1 MPKLPASDQEFDQ
14 ELPAN
19 HEAIAIVGIGCRFPG
34 VSGVAAFWQA
44 LRDGVETTCEYPG
57 GRFPLIDGVYSSGDI
72 ATRRGGFLPNLDR
85 FDADF
90 FGISPREAALLDPQ
104 QRLLLEVGW
113 EAVEDAGIPADKI
126 AGTQTGV
133 FIGLWNSDYEHCLYD
148 QPGELDF
155 HATTGGGRY
164 SASGRLAFVLDLR
177 GPNLTVDTACSSS
190 LVAIHLACQSL
201 RLGESEM
208 AIAGGVNA
216 ILRPEITLT
225 YSAARMLSPDGR
237 SKFGDSAA
245 NGYVRSEG
253 AALVLLKPL
262 ARALADGDPIYALIR
277 GSAVNND
284 GHSSGLL
291 VSPSRQG
298 QEALLRGALRNA
310 RLDPGEIDYIE
321 AHGTGTLVGDPVE
334 IETIGRVVNT
344 PARRRPCSLGSVKT
358 NIGHT
363 ESAAGAAGVIKVALS
378 LERGVIPASLHVR
391 EPNPAIAWDEL
402 PVTLQRTT
410 AAWPHA
416 EPVRLA
422 GVSGFGI
429 TGTNAH
435 VVLENLRAT
444 PPKTAAAADEYL
456 FVLSAHSGQALKEVA
471 AAWKERLTADASWPS
486 SLADLSYT
494 AAVRRTHQ
502 DHRLAVTAANRKE
515 LEERLSGRLEGEAAQ
530 GVQVGRKP
538 DAARGKAVFVFP
550 GQGGQW
556 HGMARGLIKN
566 AAFRGALEECDA
578 AIRKHRDWS
587 VIDRLTG
594 AEPIEEIDAV
604 QPCLFSVMVALA
616 ALWRSWGIE
625 PHAVV
630 GHSMGECAAAVVA
643 GALSVEDGA
652 AVLCHRSRL
661 MKGIRQR
668 GLMAVTELPFEDA
681 SALAMEY
688 GGRIS
693 VAANNSPASAVLSGD
708 ADVIEDVLA
717 RLEERE
723 VFCRRIKVEVASHSP
738 HVEPLLDELR
748 SLLGGIRPQ
757 RGSLPLYSTATG
769 RIEDGSQLDGDY
781 WCRNLRQPVL
791 FSSAVQKL
799 LGDGFDTF
807 IEINAHPVLLQ
818 SIEEGIQHSGKRAVA
833 VASLKRD
840 QPDAAEMLN
849 ALGALHVS
857 GFPVDFRR
865 LYPEGT
871 CLRLP
876 TYPWQR
882 ERYWIEASEAAPPR
896 AATSSAFATDCKDD
910 LYDLRWVE
918 DKTPAIGSPGA
929 GVWILLSRGDDTA
942 VALAERLS
950 ASGEE
955 CVGVSNAEEL
965 RRALEASDGF
975 CLGVIRLA
983 GAKGA
988 DAQDGFNEALEI
1000 VETVRAI
1007 TGADLASPPRLFLV
1021 STGIWHLDSDRGE
1034 VSAAQSPAW
1043 SLGRVIAAEHSDLH
1057 CVNVDLS
1064 SFPNVAELETVAGLL
1079 RQGEVEEQTAVR
1091 GHKVFVARYER
1102 ISEGKENPLPE
1113 FRKDATYLLTGGL
1126 GGIGLNMARW
1136 MSDLGAGHIAL
1147 VSRRPP
1153 SDAVREQIAAIG
1165 ANVRVFQADIADDAQ
1180 VASMLAT
1187 IRAEMPPLRGVF
1199 HLAAITE
1206 AAWLRELDAESLERV
1221 MRSKALA
1228 AWNLHR
1234 HVTEELDFFILFSS
1248 IAAVVGQPGLG
1259 SYAAANAYVDGLA
1272 RYRRAKGL
1280 KAQSIQWTA
1289 WASTGLAK
1297 DETVQRGVQI
1307 YRKLGFLPLAVEGAL
1322 NGLGRIITLDR
1333 SGVFVAPTLWDQFAR
1348 SFENTQPPRAF
1359 SQLLPQKAAEA
1370 SAVPEESVHEKLE
1383 KTESGA
1389 RRSVLEA
1396 HLQEK
1401 LALVLKTS
1409 AARIDPAKPFGSMG
1423 VDSLMALEFVRR
1435 LAVTTSLRLPAT
1447 LIFNY
1452 PTIQVLA
1459 GEIGRRMGIALDDKT
1474 QATAP
1479 VAETR
1484 SSASTA
1490 ADLTDEEAIEALMGR
1505 HT

>member
-1 MPKLPASDQEFDQ
+1 MPKLPAS
-14 ELPAN
+14 N
-19 HEAIAIVGIGCRFPG
+19 HELDSQQSDAIAIVGIGCRFPG
-34 VSGVAAFWQA
+34 VSGVTAFWQA
-44 LRDGVETTCEYPG
+44 LRDGVETVGEYPG
-57 GRFPLIDGVYSSGDI
+57 DRFPLIDAVYSSGDI

-104 QRLLLEVGW
+104 QRLILEVGW
-113 EAVEDAGIPADKI
+113 EAVEDAGIPVNKI

-133 FIGLWNSDYEHCLYD
+133 FVGLWNSDYEHCLYD

-225 YSAARMLSPDGR
+225 YSAAKMLSPDGR

-245 NGYVRSEG
+245 DGYVRSEG
-253 AALVLLKPL
+253 AGLLLLKPL
-262 ARALADGDPIYALIR
+262 ARAMADGDPIYALIR

-310 RLDPGEIDYIE
+310 RLDPGDIDYIE

-334 IETIGRVVNT
+334 IETIGRVVDT
-344 PARRRPCSLGSVKT
+344 PARQRPCSLGSVKT

-363 ESAAGAAGVIKVALS
+363 ESAAGAAGVIKVALA

-402 PVTLQRTT
+402 PVRLQRTT

-435 VVLENLRAT
+435 VILENVRAT

-471 AAWKERLTADASWPS
+471 AGWKERLTADAAWPS
-486 SLADLSYT
+486 SLADLAYT

-502 DHRLAVTAANRKE
+502 DHRLAITAANRQE
-515 LEERLSGRLEGEAAQ
+515 LDERLSGWIEGEAAR
-530 GVQVGRKP
+530 GVQVGS
-538 DAARGKAVFVFP
+538 GKAVFVFP

-556 HGMARGLIKN
+556 HGMARGLMKH
-566 AAFRGALEECDA
+566 AAFRDALEECDA

-587 VIDRLTG
+587 VIDRLSSP
-594 AEPIEEIDAV
+594 EPIEEIDAV

-625 PHAVV
+625 PQAVV

-661 MKGIRQR
+661 MKGIRKR
-668 GLMAVTELPFEDA
+668 GLMAVAELPFEDA
-681 SALAMEY
+681 TALANEY

-693 VAANNSPASAVLSGD
+693 VAANNSPGSTVLSGD

-717 RLEERE
+717 RLEKRE

-738 HVEPLLDELR
+738 HVDPLLDELR
-748 SLLGGIRPQ
+748 SLLGLIRPK
-757 RGSLPLYSTATG
+757 RGSLPLYSTTTG
-769 RIEDGSQLDGDY
+769 RIEDGSQLGSDY

-799 LGDGFDTF
+799 LGDGFDAF

-818 SIEEGIQHSGKRAVA
+818 SIEAGIQHSGKKAVA
-833 VASLKRD
+833 IASLKRD

-865 LYPEGT
+865 LYPEGV

-882 ERYWIEASEAAPPR
+882 ERYWIEGSETAPRRQAAP
-896 AATSSAFATDCKDD
+896 SAFASDCKDQ
-910 LYDLRWVE
+910 LYELRWVE
-918 DKTPAIGSPGA
+918 NKTPVLASA
-929 GVWILLSRGDDTA
+929 RTGVWILLSERDATSA
-942 VALAERLS
+942 ALADRLS

-955 CVGVSNAEEL
+955 CVCVSNAEEL

-975 CLGVIRLA
+975 CRGVIRLA
-983 GAKGA
+983 RAKGA
-988 DAQDGFNEALEI
+988 DAQEGFKEALDI
-1000 VETVRAI
+1000 VQTVRAL
-1007 TGADLASPPRLFLV
+1007 TNADLANPPRLFLL
-1021 STGIWHLDSDRGE
+1021 STGIWHLDSDHGE

-1043 SLGRVIAAEHSDLH
+1043 SLGRVIAAEHSDLR

-1064 SFPNVAELETVAGLL
+1064 SSPDAAELETLAGLL
-1079 RQGEVEEQTAVR
+1079 RQGDTEEQTAIR

-1102 ISEGKENPLPE
+1102 IAEGRDSAPPQ

-1126 GGIGLNMARW
+1126 GGIGLNLARW
-1136 MSDLGAGHIAL
+1136 MSGLGAGHIAL

-1153 SDAVREQIAAIG
+1153 SAEVQKEIAAIG
-1165 ANVRVFQADIADDAQ
+1165 AHVRVFQADIADDTQ
-1180 VASMLAT
+1180 VASLLAT
-1187 IRAEMPPLRGVF
+1187 IRTEMPPLKGVF

-1206 AAWLRELDAESLERV
+1206 AVWLRELETESLERV

-1228 AWNLHR
+1228 GWTLHR
-1234 HVTEELDFFILFSS
+1234 HITEELDFFVLFSS

-1259 SYAAANAYVDGLA
+1259 SYAAANAYVDGLV

-1280 KAQSIQWTA
+1280 KAQSIQWGL
-1289 WASTGLAK
+1289 WLSTGMGK
-1297 DETVQRGVQI
+1297 DETVQRGAGLYQ
-1307 YRKLGFLPLAVEGAL
+1307 KQGFLPLTAEGAL
-1322 NGLGRIITLDR
+1322 NGLGRIMTLDR
-1333 SGVFVAPTLWDQFAR
+1333 PCVWVAPIRWDQFAR
-1348 SFENTQPPRAF
+1348 SFENTPRVF
-1359 SQLLPQKAAEA
+1359 SQLLPEKAAD
-1370 SAVPEESVHEKLE
+1370 VPAPAEESVREKLE
-1383 KTESGA
+1383 KTEPGA
-1389 RRSVLEA
+1389 RRSVLET

-1401 LALVLKTS
+1401 LALVLKTGV
-1409 AARIDPAKPFGSMG
+1409 ARIDPAKPFGSMG

-1459 GEIGRRMGIALDDKT
+1459 GEIGRRMGMPLDDKT
-1474 QATAP
+1474 EAAAA

-1484 SSASTA
+1484 NSSTAA

-1505 HT
+1505 RA